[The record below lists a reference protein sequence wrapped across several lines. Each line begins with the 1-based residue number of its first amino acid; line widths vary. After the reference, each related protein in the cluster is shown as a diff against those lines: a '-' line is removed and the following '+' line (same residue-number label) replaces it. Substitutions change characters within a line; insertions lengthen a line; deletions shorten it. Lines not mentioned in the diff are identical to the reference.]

1 MITLPI
7 QEAIVPEHDI
17 RELLHTRP
25 AAEERNVFR
34 RIPVAIIVAA
44 ARNGAIGRNGDMIWH
59 LREDLRHFKKITMG
73 GTVIMG
79 RKTWESLPKGA
90 LPGRRNIVVSRQNGS
105 PTPDAE
111 LFSSLEEA
119 VEAAAHD
126 PAVFIIGGE
135 QIYRQALPVAT
146 EVYLT
151 RIDADAT
158 DADAFFP
165 DLDPE
170 EWILAETLG
179 SVEATDKAPSYTF
192 QRWTRRQR

>member
-1 MITLPI
+1 M
-7 QEAIVPEHDI
+7 PEHDI

-90 LPGRRNIVVSRQNGS
+90 LPGRRNMVVSRQKGY

-126 PAVFIIGGE
+126 PAVFILGGE

-170 EWILAETLG
+170 EWLLAETLG